1 MKKEAKEQ
9 LCEVSCASDM
19 LVALPLFKSHSDFSF
34 DICPVNALP
43 TFGDLSKVPYL
54 ILTFLFYDGPSPS
67 STKEGQVFGMTWR
80 FLPACDPLVSVT
92 MSRDLDSRLTA
103 RFFPI
108 MIYTT
113 RCS

>member
-43 TFGDLSKVPYL
+43 TFGDLSKVPYS
-54 ILTFLFYDGPSPS
+54 IL
-67 STKEGQVFGMTWR
+67 
-80 FLPACDPLVSVT
+80 A
-92 MSRDLDSRLTA
+92 
-103 RFFPI
+103 FFPL
-108 MIYTT
+108 YLVHHQRKKV
-113 RCS
+113 RCLE

>member
-19 LVALPLFKSHSDFSF
+19 LVALPLFISHSDFSF

-54 ILTFLFYDGPSPS
+54 ILTFLFSMD
-67 STKEGQVFGMTWR
+67 
-80 FLPACDPLVSVT
+80 LVHHQRKKV
-92 MSRDLDSRLTA
+92 
-103 RFFPI
+103 
-108 MIYTT
+108 
-113 RCS
+113 RCSE